1 MTLKEIDWAII
12 DCYRSFYMGKL
23 KELMSMKDEFKRQ
36 YLFRSMKLI
45 MSSSFIVDKLGALG
59 SMPPQVEALMNKLKA
74 GDDAEKRPPRPN
86 LSRVAK
92 SVRIHAPLPKVFSY
106 VSSPSNWT
114 RFVTSLTDV
123 RNLSSGTIAEGT
135 TFEWTYRML
144 GINFDGKGAV
154 TAFHPNRTFSMTMNG
169 PFPIEETYR
178 FERDG
183 DHTMLTVTVAY
194 EVPGKVLGAVANRL
208 VVEKINA
215 REAEAVLK
223 KIKTICEAEK
233 I

>member
-1 MTLKEIDWAII
+1 
-12 DCYRSFYMGKL
+12 
-23 KELMSMKDEFKRQ
+23 
-36 YLFRSMKLI
+36 
-45 MSSSFIVDKLGALG
+45 
-59 SMPPQVEALMNKLKA
+59 
-74 GDDAEKRPPRPN
+74 
-86 LSRVAK
+86 
-92 SVRIHAPLPKVFSY
+92 
-106 VSSPSNWT
+106 
-114 RFVTSLTDV
+114 
-123 RNLSSGTIAEGT
+123 
-135 TFEWTYRML
+135 
-144 GINFDGKGAV
+144 
-154 TAFHPNRTFSMTMNG
+154 MTMNG